1 MQAVKAGRL
10 PRLKFPFRSICVIS
24 TSVFFSMFLL
34 CFFHSAD
41 SGISVKSSDKIT
53 LQPTY
58 PKCLALCAILGTSIP
73 TGRARASST
82 RRASS
87 YKTHTCSS
95 FFLTRYSNGCTRRSL
110 LLRAEWALVDE
121 ILTSENRN
129 PLRDLQRGS
138 PPPLLTLSSL
148 SLSFSFSFSPTMT
161 GGGGERRER
170 DAAARREKRNE
181 GKRQRLGRS
190 VGRSRIQHEFKGGG
204 TWMTSTFESLPLCAR
219 YIWMLCVCVYARIY
233 ITRTKKHVRCAPRAW
248 LADWGG

>member
-1 MQAVKAGRL
+1 M
-10 PRLKFPFRSICVIS
+10 PRPLRNP
-24 TSVFFSMFLL
+24 
-34 CFFHSAD
+34 
-41 SGISVKSSDKIT
+41 
-53 LQPTY
+53 
-58 PKCLALCAILGTSIP
+58 GTSIP
-73 TGRARASST
+73 TPGALARARASSA

-138 PPPLLTLSSL
+138 PPPLLALF
-148 SLSFSFSFSPTMT
+148 SLSFSYHRMT

-170 DAAARREKRNE
+170 NAATGREKRNE

-219 YIWMLCVCVYARIY
+219 YIWMFVCMRACVCVCVCTRIY
-233 ITRTKKHVRCAPRAW
+233 ITRTKKKKKHVRCAPRVW